1 MADEAV
7 TEVEPDVLDE
17 AASSPD
23 PSPESTQP
31 EEQATEIPENQE
43 PVDDQGVPLRNRAAE
58 ATRKARQ
65 MAKAERDLLTPA
77 PVADDDQNE
86 AIRLVEQIAEQKVMK
101 RLEPVLAKQFLMENP
116 DAAEMIEDINRVR
129 NEYPE
134 LRGIDRLDLAYKIA
148 KAERQDEIIR
158 QRVEREAR
166 AAEETRTR
174 ATQASAEGT
183 GRTSA
188 PPDTLAQR
196 ISSAGSVKEL
206 KELEALL
213 TR

>member
-1 MADEAV
+1 MAEEAV
-7 TEVEPDVLDE
+7 EVNPDVLDE
-17 AASSPD
+17 AVPSTEPSTETAQPED
-23 PSPESTQP
+23 QSPEP
-31 EEQATEIPENQE
+31 AENQE
-43 PVDDQGVPLRNRAAE
+43 PVDEQGVPLKNRAAE

-65 MAKAERDLLTPA
+65 MAKAERELLSPA
-77 PVADDDQNE
+77 QVPEEDQNE
-86 AIRLVEQIAEQKVMK
+86 AIRLVEQIAEQKIMK

-116 DAAEMIEDINRVR
+116 DAADMIEDINRVR
-129 NEYPE
+129 AEYPE
-134 LRGIDRLDLAYKIA
+134 LRGIDRLDVAYKIA

-158 QRVEREAR
+158 QRVESEAR
-166 AAEETRTR
+166 ANEETRTK

-206 KELEALL
+206 RELEALL